1 MKEVI
6 HDKEVAHSNKNRRTA
21 MSLTSLLLIAL
32 TMNPF
37 TEGMET
43 AHEWLFMTSHY
54 VLVIAGFLMAFR
66 WLRGKLFLLVPAA
79 SLLVLWHVP
88 LFYALA
94 GSDLAFR
101 LACDVS
107 MIASGILIGMSSSSM
122 STLTWL
128 SLFVVWM
135 SADTFLSIV
144 LLLQIP
150 AYSNVGFPFSPYTP
164 SQEVTTAVAMW
175 VIMSGIIA
183 VVLGNF
189 LRKLIF

>member
-1 MKEVI
+1 MKEVT
-6 HDKEVAHSNKNRRTA
+6 HNNKNRTTFNLVA
-21 MSLTSLLLIAL
+21 LSLIAL
-32 TMNPF
+32 TMNPL

-43 AHEWLFMTSHY
+43 VHEWLFMASHY

-66 WLRGKLFLLVPAA
+66 WLKGSLLFIVPAT
-79 SLLVLWHVP
+79 SLLVFWHVP

-107 MIASGILIGMSSSSM
+107 MIASGILIGISSSSM

-128 SLFVVWM
+128 TLFVTWM
-135 SADTFLSIV
+135 SADTFFSIV
-144 LLLQIP
+144 LLLQVP
-150 AYSNVGFPFSPYTP
+150 AYSNVAFPFSPFTP

-175 VIMSGIIA
+175 VFMSGIIA